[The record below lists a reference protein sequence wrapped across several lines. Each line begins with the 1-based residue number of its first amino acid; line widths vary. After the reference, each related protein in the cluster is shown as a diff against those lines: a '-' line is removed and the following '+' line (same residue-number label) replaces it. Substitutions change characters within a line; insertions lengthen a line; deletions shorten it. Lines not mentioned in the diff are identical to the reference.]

1 MSKDDEETY
10 TYLFKVVLIGDSG
23 VGKSQLLTRYT
34 KNDFQLSSKPTI
46 GVELAHEDIEI
57 DGRIIRAQIW
67 DTAGQERYRAITSA
81 YYRGALG
88 AIIVYDI
95 TNTKSYENVEL
106 WVDELRQHTDDKIVL
121 MLVGNKVDLRHLRAV
136 EKETA
141 SSYAVENKM
150 HFVETSALNAM
161 NVDVAFESTLRKIYE
176 IVREQESDR
185 NEAENEQ
192 ASMLNK
198 KMNGESSVRL
208 KEDANTDKVRPSC
221 CS

>member
-1 MSKDDEETY
+1 MYGY
-10 TYLFKVVLIGDSG
+10 TVTSQFILIED
-23 VGKSQLLTRYT
+23 VSQLSTLFNPRPRHFRRPCSTT
-34 KNDFQLSSKPTI
+34 SCNHF
-46 GVELAHEDIEI
+46 DINVF
-57 DGRIIRAQIW
+57 
-67 DTAGQERYRAITSA
+67 TAGQERYRAITSA

-95 TNTKSYENVEL
+95 TSTKSFENVEL
-106 WVDELRQHTDDKIVL
+106 WIDELRQHTDDKIVL

-136 EKETA
+136 EKEIAA
-141 SSYAVENKM
+141 SFAEENKM

-176 IVREQESDR
+176 IVKEQESDR
-185 NEAENEQ
+185 NEQENEQ
-192 ASMLNK
+192 ATMLNK

-208 KEDANTDKVRPSC
+208 KEDANSDKVRPSC